1 MTRRFWSERHLGF
14 RKSVRTLR
22 FLKLPSCGSCW
33 PQHGTCA
40 DVRSELGIC
49 SFSSTVRV
57 VVSTSRC
64 VIVDTR
70 YSVPADVHAGA
81 SNQQHDCMTRR
92 FWSERH
98 SGFRAS
104 VRTLRFLKLPPCRSC
119 WPQYMTCADVR
130 SELGI

>member
-22 FLKLPSCGSCW
+22 FLKLPSCGSCL

-49 SFSSTVRV
+49 SFSRSVRV
-57 VVSTSRC
+57 VVSTSGC

-70 YSVPADVHAGA
+70 YRVPADVHTRA
-81 SNQQHDCMTRR
+81 SNTTAWCAASGQRLH
-92 FWSERH
+92 F
-98 SGFRAS
+98 GFRTSENAS
-104 VRTLRFLKLPPCRSC
+104 V
-119 WPQYMTCADVR
+119 
-130 SELGI
+130 SEAL

>member
-70 YSVPADVHAGA
+70 YRVPADVHAGA
-81 SNQQHDCMTRR
+81 TTRLHDAPLLVRA
-92 FWSERH
+92 
-98 SGFRAS
+98 GFPKIRQNAS
-104 VRTLRFLKLPPCRSC
+104 VLKLPSCGSC
-119 WPQYMTCADVR
+119 WPQHGTCGDVR
-130 SELGI
+130 SE